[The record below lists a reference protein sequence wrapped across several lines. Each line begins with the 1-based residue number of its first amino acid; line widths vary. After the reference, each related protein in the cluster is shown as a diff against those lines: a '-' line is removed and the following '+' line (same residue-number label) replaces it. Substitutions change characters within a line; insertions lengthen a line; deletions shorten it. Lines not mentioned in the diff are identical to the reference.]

1 MIGQRFLFI
10 FGMVALLGACGW
22 LGLGDYC
29 DESPKDSFCVGQENP
44 TIFD

>member
-1 MIGQRFLFI
+1 
-10 FGMVALLGACGW
+10 MVALLGACGW